1 MFDITELGINTFNQ
15 AGQCRFNLILHRR
28 SLNRVCLSRH
38 VYIRFEN
45 SSGNMLF
52 GSLFVRRGLLLLSTD
67 NMLDCFR
74 QLGNVTALYIL
85 TDLCSALQIIKVRIL
100 IRKHNNCLV
109 IHIGAH
115 QQSLVACIIQV
126 GGNCQDAQTNRAG
139 QLTNR
144 GLVDDLIIREV
155 IFPVFE
161 FLADIQIPEDNLRDR
176 LNNSS
181 AVYGS
186 IADISFNILL
196 VIGQE
201 CIGVSVSRD
210 VVL

>member
-1 MFDITELGINTFNQ
+1 
-15 AGQCRFNLILHRR
+15 
-28 SLNRVCLSRH
+28 
-38 VYIRFEN
+38 
-45 SSGNMLF
+45 MLF

-100 IRKHNNCLV
+100 IGEHKNCLV
-109 IHIGAH
+109 IHIRAH
-115 QQSLVACIIQV
+115 QQSLISCIIQV
-126 GGNCQDAQTNRAG
+126 RGYCQDAQTNRAG

-161 FLADIQIPEDNLRDR
+161 FLTDVQIPKDNLRDR

-181 AVYGS
+181 AIYGS

-196 VIGQE
+196 IVRQEGIG
-201 CIGVSVSRD
+201 ISVSRNIVLRNQTIQRLLNRLTHVDLVSTDIIHHKGRD
-210 VVL
+210 VIYVGLNIINISDQIQKL

>member
-15 AGQCRFNLILHRR
+15 TGQCRFNLILHRR
-28 SLNRVCLSRH
+28 SLDRTCLTRH
-38 VYIRFEN
+38 IYISFEN

-85 TDLCSALQIIKVRIL
+85 TDLCSALQIIKIRIL
-100 IRKHNNCLV
+100 IREHKNCLV
-109 IHIGAH
+109 IHIRAH
-115 QQSLVACIIQV
+115 QQSLIACIIQV
-126 GGNCQDAQTNRAG
+126 GGNCQDAQANRAG

-161 FLADIQIPEDNLRDR
+161 FLADIQIPENNLRDR

-181 AVYGS
+181 AIYRS
-186 IADISFNILL
+186 IADIPFDILL
-196 VIGQE
+196 IIGQE
-201 CIGVSVSRD
+201 CIGIPVSCY